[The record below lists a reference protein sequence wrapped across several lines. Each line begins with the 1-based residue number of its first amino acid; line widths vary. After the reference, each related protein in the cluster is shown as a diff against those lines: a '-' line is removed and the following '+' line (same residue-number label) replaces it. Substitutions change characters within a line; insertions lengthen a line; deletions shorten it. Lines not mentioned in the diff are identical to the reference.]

1 MINYLKSENY
11 RLLNKKSLY
20 ITSVICLLLITAAA
34 IVLYYSQQYDVNFPY
49 GTSEFFYAT
58 AISSGSMII
67 IVGLL
72 YNLALTGKD
81 TALIKQSVSFG
92 ISRNVI
98 FWSKLILT
106 LSYFLLVCI
115 TSLLLMIVLGENLL
129 ISDSESVRNFLI
141 ASVNMVP
148 IVLSGFFILHTMKM
162 LKISEVYIFITLL
175 FIFSFSGNLLMIV
188 FRPIKGLNEL
198 YKYSPDTLLDENL
211 TQFMNSASQFGYE
224 YWVIGIAVSSIVL
237 LIGAK
242 GFAKQE
248 ID

>member
-34 IVLYYSQQYDVNFPY
+34 IVLYYSQQSDENFPY
-49 GTSEFFYAT
+49 ATSEFFYAN

-81 TALIKQSVSFG
+81 TALVKQSVSFG

-115 TSLLLMIVLGENLL
+115 ASLLLMIVLGENLL
-129 ISDSESVRNFLI
+129 ISDSDSVRNLLI

-148 IVLSGFFILHTMKM
+148 IVLSGFFLLHTMKM
-162 LKISEVYIFITLL
+162 LKIGEAYIFITLL
-175 FIFSFSGNLLMIV
+175 FIFSFSGNLLRIV
-188 FRPIKGLNEL
+188 FRPIEGLNEL

-211 TQFMNSASQFGYE
+211 TQFMNSAAQSGYE
-224 YWVIGIAVSSIVL
+224 YWIIGIVVSSIAL